1 VRKLFCSLLTI
12 FFLSHCFAQ
21 DTVERKNK
29 LSDSII
35 ESFWVL
41 KSNKDIKQGLY
52 RAFFKRRTLV
62 AAGNYNNDKKTGIWN
77 FYKPNGLLV
86 QRFNYDNN
94 KLIFESASDTLYDV
108 HYLFDKKLND
118 SDMITRPV
126 KAGGIYYGMTP
137 YLGIFQLPF
146 ETFDINTDNFD
157 ATVEL
162 LISPLGRLADY
173 KVHVIS
179 PYYNFNQTFN
189 LDVNLFNEADRQFI
203 PATLNGDAVLSR
215 IIIRCYVTGTGKLDF
230 Y

>member
-1 VRKLFCSLLTI
+1 M
-12 FFLSHCFAQ
+12 SHCFAQ

-41 KSNKDIKQGLY
+41 KSNKDIKQGVY
-52 RAFFKRRTLV
+52 RAFFKRRTLI
-62 AAGNYNNDKKTGIWN
+62 AAGNYNNNKKTGTWN

-94 KLIFESASDTLYDV
+94 KLLFESASDTLYDV
-108 HYLFDKKLND
+108 HYLFDEKLND
-118 SDMITRPV
+118 SDVITRPV
-126 KAGGIYYGMTP
+126 KTGGIYYGMVP

-179 PYYNFNQTFN
+179 AYYKFNQTFN
-189 LDVNLFNEADRQFI
+189 LDVNLFGEADRQFI